1 MGRILPQGTSQQQR
15 VQQQQQGQG
24 LCAYPAEQRAYVL
37 PGNCASVRDSPIL
50 LRMTSRL
57 RARTVTANGLQ
68 FGVLEAGSGPLALCL
83 HGFPDSAHTWRYL
96 LPALADAGFHAVAP
110 FMRGYAPTGI
120 PADGCFGLGA
130 LVADAVGLHDA
141 LGGDDRAVLIGSD
154 WGAETA
160 YGAAA
165 FAPDRWRRV
174 VTLGVPPLA
183 LDTKIFA
190 DYDQL
195 KRFFYLFFLKTPFA
209 ESVLAAGDMA
219 FLDRLWQD
227 WCPGYDASEDLRNVK
242 QCLRGE
248 GNLAAAIG
256 YYRAEEPGS
265 TTSAR
270 MARTRPRRRRWPALG
285 RSRPCTCTGTAT
297 AASVSPS
304 SRTPSVTSRP
314 GRGWRSSRT
323 PAISCTSRSR
333 QR

>member
-1 MGRILPQGTSQQQR
+1 
-15 VQQQQQGQG
+15 
-24 LCAYPAEQRAYVL
+24 
-37 PGNCASVRDSPIL
+37 
-50 LRMTSRL
+50 MTSPL
-57 RARTVTANGLQ
+57 RARTVIANGVP
-68 FGVLEAGSGPLALCL
+68 FGVVEAGSGPLALCL
-83 HGFPDSAHTWRYL
+83 HGFPDSAHSWRYL

-130 LVADAVGLHDA
+130 LVADAVRLHDV
-141 LGGDDRAVLIGSD
+141 LGGDDQAVLIGSD

-165 FAPDRWRRV
+165 FAPERWRRV

-183 LDTKIFA
+183 LDRKIFA

-209 ESVLAAGDMA
+209 ESALAADDMA

-248 GNLAAAIG
+248 GNLTAAIA
-256 YYRAEEPGS
+256 YYRAEEPGLQHFGVDGAYAAEEAAFA
-265 TTSAR
+265 SAGPQPTLYLHGNRDGCIDLALVEDAERYLATGSR
-270 MARTRPRRRRWPALG
+270 MEVVADAGHFLHVERPAVVNNRILAW
-285 RSRPCTCTGTAT
+285 
-297 AASVSPS
+297 VS
-304 SRTPSVTSRP
+304 
-314 GRGWRSSRT
+314 
-323 PAISCTSRSR
+323 A
-333 QR
+333 